1 MRIAQLVAPQRF
13 DILDA
18 PAPTPADGE
27 ALVRLQRLSVCG
39 SDMRY
44 FDRVLPEEQYP
55 VAPGRP
61 CHECAGVVEESR
73 SPDLRPGQ
81 RVIVLPPGSA
91 GLAEYVT
98 APAGRIVPVPDD
110 GDLSMWLMCQH
121 MGTVMYSCG
130 RMGSVLGQRVV
141 VLGQGPIGLNFTLW
155 LARGGARQVIVTDLH
170 DDRLAMARTL
180 GATHTINAAT
190 DDVPV
195 AVAEATGGAMADV
208 AIEAAGEPE
217 TVNMVAKVLRLEG
230 KVVLFG
236 QPRMQDVF
244 PVDYDALMG
253 RMADIVITIGGRT
266 AHPTRHLADCVAL
279 VERGRLDLS
288 HLVTHTLPFA
298 HVQRAFHLYSQK
310 PPGLLKVVL
319 EV

>member
-1 MRIAQLVAPQRF
+1 MRIAQLVGPQRF
-13 DILDA
+13 EIMDA

-55 VAPGRP
+55 LLPGRP

-98 APAGRIVPVPDD
+98 APANRIVPVPDD

-121 MGTVMYSCG
+121 MGTVMYSYG

-155 LARGGARQVIVTDLH
+155 LARGGAGQIIVTDLR
-170 DDRLAMARTL
+170 DDRLAMARTM

-190 DDVPV
+190 DDVPA

-208 AIEAAGEPE
+208 VIEAAGEPE
-217 TVNMVAKVLRLEG
+217 TFDQIAKVLRLEG
-230 KVVLFG
+230 KIVLFG

-244 PVDYDALMG
+244 PIDYDALMG
-253 RMADIVITIGGRT
+253 RMATIITTIGGRT
-266 AHPTRHLADCVAL
+266 ANPTSHLADCVAM
-279 VERGRLDLS
+279 VESGRLDLA
-288 HLVTHTLPFA
+288 HLVTHTLPFDD
-298 HVQRAFHLYSQK
+298 VQRAFELYSDK
-310 PPGLLKVVL
+310 PPGVLKVVL
-319 EV
+319 DV